1 MSHLYVLYEHASGY
15 SLFRVK
21 EFEEIGAFVT
31 QVEESALDL
40 SKFNSVVKLIAFAP
54 FTSGLNALDNL
65 NAISE
70 GLVHDDLKLFLD
82 TNLPK
87 SKRESKLQLGVS
99 DSKISSALNDALG
112 VTCTHVGAV
121 PEIVRGIRAHFS
133 NLVKGLTD
141 KGQGKAQLGL
151 GHAYSRSKV
160 KFNVNRVDNMIIQA
174 INLVDQLDKD
184 INTFSMRVRE
194 WYGYHFPE
202 LIKIVSDNSMYA
214 KVVKITKNR
223 KDMTDEMVNEIEEVV
238 MDSSKAQAVIEAA
251 KHSMG
256 MDISPI
262 DLINIQMFASRVIDM
277 FDYRKRLHEY
287 LHSKIDQ
294 VAPNLSGLIGDQ
306 VAARLISHAGSLTN
320 LAKYPASTI
329 QILGAEKALFRALKT
344 KSNTPKYG
352 LIFHSSF
359 IGRAATANKG
369 RISRYLANKC
379 AIASRIDCFADVPTN
394 VFGDI
399 LKNQVEDRLKF
410 YDSGSLP
417 PKNADVMAGAVLKAE
432 EAKNEILKNQKKK
445 KKEKKKSKTG
455 AENGVENGVEA
466 MTIEEIKTEPVEKKK
481 KKKKSKEDE

>member
-21 EFEEIGAFVT
+21 EYEEIGTFVT

-70 GLVHDDLKLFLD
+70 GVVHDDLKLFLD

-87 SKRESKLQLGVS
+87 SSKKDKKVLLGVS
-99 DSKISSALNDALG
+99 DSKISSAVNEALD

-133 NLVKGLTD
+133 SLVKGLTD
-141 KGQGKAQLGL
+141 KSQGKAQLGL

-184 INTFSMRVRE
+184 INTFAMRIRE

-202 LIKIVSDNSMYA
+202 LVKIVTDNHMYA
-214 KVVKITKNR
+214 RVVRIVKNR
-223 KDMTDEMVNEIEEVV
+223 KDLSETDLLGPLEECL
-238 MDSSKAQAVIEAA
+238 MDGAKAQAIIDAA

-256 MDISPI
+256 MDISPL
-262 DLINIQMFASRVIDM
+262 DLINIQLFATRVTDM
-277 FDYRKRLHEY
+277 FQYRKNLHEY
-287 LHSKIDQ
+287 LHSKIEQ
-294 VAPNLSGLIGDQ
+294 VAPNLAGLIGDQ

-344 KSNTPKYG
+344 KSNTP
-352 LIFHSSF
+352 
-359 IGRAATANKG
+359 
-369 RISRYLANKC
+369 
-379 AIASRIDCFADVPTN
+379 
-394 VFGDI
+394 
-399 LKNQVEDRLKF
+399 
-410 YDSGSLP
+410 
-417 PKNADVMAGAVLKAE
+417 
-432 EAKNEILKNQKKK
+432 
-445 KKEKKKSKTG
+445 
-455 AENGVENGVEA
+455 
-466 MTIEEIKTEPVEKKK
+466 
-481 KKKKSKEDE
+481 